1 MVINRASTQI
11 QSFTL
16 SDNYALML
24 PATKEL
30 LITYS
35 QDDKIVLEKRKND
48 VTIDANTIKFNLTQE
63 ESNLFKGGILGVAQ
77 IRFLLE
83 DGTCKSTDKIYF
95 EVYDVL
101 NDEVLK

>member
-30 LITYS
+30 LITYVQRTS
-35 QDDKIVLEKRKND
+35 
-48 VTIDANTIKFNLTQE
+48 
-63 ESNLFKGGILGVAQ
+63 
-77 IRFLLE
+77 
-83 DGTCKSTDKIYF
+83 
-95 EVYDVL
+95 
-101 NDEVLK
+101 